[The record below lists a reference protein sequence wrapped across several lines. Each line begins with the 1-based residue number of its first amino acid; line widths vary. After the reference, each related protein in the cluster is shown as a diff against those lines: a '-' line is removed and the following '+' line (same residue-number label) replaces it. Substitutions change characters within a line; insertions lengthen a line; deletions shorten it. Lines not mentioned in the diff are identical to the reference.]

1 MNYLLV
7 GTPGSGKTTAAC
19 TSKPPIFLIDVDGK
33 ANEME
38 NLHHMI
44 KKGDLV
50 VHSMKSR
57 LIDDTLAYRALN
69 PSKPIKKQPGGY
81 VEVIELLSAI
91 TDNEPEYA
99 QYNTIVLD
107 SLTRLCEHLKRLLIY
122 HRGQGVFG
130 KVNLSK
136 GTNKEVD
143 TNWPAWGS
151 YLSNLEEL
159 FDVAT
164 KYMPEGKN
172 FICTAHEKQ
181 IVEKDPFT
189 DVEVLKGIWPLVDGQ
204 MREKI
209 AGYYNEVYWLY
220 RKDIK
225 GKPTEFQFRTSGN
238 KYCARTSKKMA
249 EFVPATLGFSLE
261 D

>member
-7 GTPGSGKTTAAC
+7 GIPGSGKTTAAC
-19 TSKPPIFLIDVDGK
+19 TAKPPVYLIDVDGK
-33 ANEME
+33 AHEME
-38 NLHHMI
+38 NLKPMI
-44 KKGDLV
+44 ERGDLV
-50 VHSMKSR
+50 IYHMKSR
-57 LIDDTLAYRALN
+57 LIEDSLAYRALH
-69 PSKPIKKQPGGY
+69 PDKPIKKQPGGY
-81 VEVIELLSAI
+81 IEVIEILSRI
-91 TDNEPEYA
+91 TDGDEEFS
-99 QYNTIVLD
+99 QFNTFVLD

-130 KVNLSK
+130 KVNISK
-136 GTNKEVD
+136 GSSKEVD

-164 KYMPEGKN
+164 KYIPDGKN

-181 IVEKDPFT
+181 IVEKDPLT
-189 DVEVLKGIWPLVDGQ
+189 EVEVLKGIWPLIDGQ

-209 AGYYNEVYWLY
+209 AGYFNEVYWMY

-225 GKPTEFQFRTSGN
+225 GKSPEFLFRTSGN
-238 KYCARTSKKMA
+238 KYCARTSKDLG
-249 EFVPATLGFSLE
+249 EFVPANLGYE
-261 D
+261 I